1 MNSYNFAKFQKRP
14 MDKKVRGDFAS
25 LTLGPAGGCALRPA
39 VHVLAMSPNS
49 DISSVPTVTPLCT
62 VRFLS
67 LVTGQRRDYD

>member
-1 MNSYNFAKFQKRP
+1 

-25 LTLGPAGGCALRPA
+25 LTTGSALGPSWGLCPQTA

-62 VRFLS
+62 IRFLS